1 MIAAQRYAK
10 ALLDLALEKK
20 ALDDLDRDVSAL
32 SAAFKSI
39 RDLQLFIQSPV
50 ITSSKKIQI
59 MSALF
64 AQQTSAL
71 CLEFLKL
78 VCRQRRE
85 ALLPE
90 IFTSYTQLRLQQQG
104 IEKINLVSAVEL
116 DAATKSSI
124 YKSVRAA
131 WGASTVIEE
140 SVKSELIGGFIIRQG
155 DRQWDHSVARQLQ
168 SIRKQ
173 LITKN

>member
-85 ALLPE
+85 ALQ
-90 IFTSYTQLRLQQQG
+90 IG
-104 IEKINLVSAVEL
+104 
-116 DAATKSSI
+116 
-124 YKSVRAA
+124 RAH
-131 WGASTVIEE
+131 V
-140 SVKSELIGGFIIRQG
+140 
-155 DRQWDHSVARQLQ
+155 
-168 SIRKQ
+168 
-173 LITKN
+173 